1 LHLINAI
8 IRVFICIFYA
18 AKSDTWVSLHK
29 VRSIQLMKLKSILIV
44 LLFVFI
50 SLPVSY
56 LLIKFIHNN
65 TIKDK
70 IKLYGYNTEL
80 VRFYSGKECLRLT
93 SAKKRQFLTIKY
105 DKIAFDN
112 DSLAIF
118 FIDNHRGYLSLSTGR
133 EVIAPIYT
141 HAWQF
146 SENLALVT
154 NEKNKIG
161 VIDRNGK
168 LKIAFKYNY
177 NQNHFFYQESP
188 LYSFTNGICFITNNY
203 RIGIIDSMGTEKLEP
218 VYEDIFIE
226 SNGYISTL
234 KNGKW
239 GIFDSMFLKLL
250 ECDFDNITVLESG
263 LLIEKDGQEY
273 LMSVDGKEKISSNIY
288 SDCYPLHYVSSG
300 SDSSYSDSESELD
313 SYSDPGVEERLCP
326 GWTVVENDMGA
337 GLIRNSDR
345 KLVIPCLYL
354 EIRAISDKLF
364 RCELDDD
371 KFLIRD
377 QNGKIVQF

>member
-8 IRVFICIFYA
+8 IKFFICIFYA
-18 AKSDTWVSLHK
+18 AKSDSCVSLHK
-29 VRSIQLMKLKSILIV
+29 VRFKQPMKLKTILIV
-44 LLFVFI
+44 LLCAFI

-56 LLIKFIHNN
+56 LLFKFIHNN
-65 TIKDK
+65 TIKDE
-70 IKLYGYNTEL
+70 IELYGYNTEL

-93 SAKKRQFLTIKY
+93 SAKKRQFLTFKY

-112 DSLAIF
+112 DSMAIF
-118 FIDNHRGYLSLSTGR
+118 FKDNHRGYLSLNTGR

-188 LYSFTNGICFITNNY
+188 LYSFFDGICFITDND

-226 SNGYISTL
+226 SNGYVSTL

-239 GIFDSMFLKLL
+239 GIFDSVFLKLL
-250 ECDFDNITVLESG
+250 ECEFDNITVLESG
-263 LLIEKDGQEY
+263 LLLDKDGQEY
-273 LMSVDGKEKISSNIY
+273 LMSLDGKESISSKIY
-288 SDCYPLHYVSSG
+288 SDCYPLQYVSSDSEF
-300 SDSSYSDSESELD
+300 SDFNSESELD
-313 SYSDPGVEERLCP
+313 SYADAEVEERLCP
-326 GWTVVENDMGA
+326 GWTVVENRLGA
-337 GLIRNSDR
+337 GLLRNSDC
-345 KLVIPCLYL
+345 KLIIPCLYL

-364 RCELDDD
+364 RCELDYD
-371 KFLIRD
+371 KFIIRD
-377 QNGKIVQF
+377 QNGKFVHF